1 MFVNFQLPEKVA
13 TAIKGL
19 KPYKKEKIL
28 GIIAEKTNLLFIEN
42 SHNLYSDMQ
51 DYTSFDEIIN
61 SFIITKNDGE
71 NIEYFFE
78 DIGLSNF
85 YDNENTNNEN
95 NLFGGEIISPIQENI
110 DKVAGLKITMQTDLE
125 IYFSDKFWKVF
136 DKEGR

>member
-1 MFVNFQLPEKVA
+1 MFVNFQLPEKVTA
-13 TAIKGL
+13 AIKGL
-19 KPYKKEKIL
+19 KPYKRDKIL

-42 SHNLYSDMQ
+42 SHNLYYDMQ
-51 DYTSFDEIIN
+51 DYTSFDEILN

-95 NLFGGEIISPIQENI
+95 NLFEGEIISPIQENI
-110 DKVAGLKITMQTDLE
+110 DRVAGLKITMQTDLK
-125 IYFSDKFWKVF
+125 IYFSDKFWKIF